1 MNEQREA
8 EKQRRGA
15 EALLLRIHPD
25 VTGLT
30 NLGRSTLY
38 NEIAA
43 GRLRAV
49 RIGRA
54 VRIRRDDLERWLDRH
69 TAGPEPGAI

>member
-1 MNEQREA
+1 MKPNQEWERPEA
-8 EKQRRGA
+8 V
-15 EALLLRIHPD
+15 LLKIHPD

-30 NLGRSTLY
+30 NLGRSTIY

-49 RIGRA
+49 KIGRA
-54 VRIRRDDLERWLDRH
+54 VRVRRDDLDRWLDRH
-69 TAGPEPGAI
+69 TTAAGPEAG

>member
-1 MNEQREA
+1 MEDQQRV
-8 EKQRRGA
+8 RGG
-15 EALLLRIHPD
+15 EPILLRIDPD

-30 NLGRSTLY
+30 NLGRSTIY

-49 RIGRA
+49 KIGRA
-54 VRIRRDDLERWLDRH
+54 VRVRRDDLDRWLERH
-69 TAGPEPGAI
+69 TTGADPEAA

>member
-1 MNEQREA
+1 MQIEQE
-8 EKQRRGA
+8 RRPI
-15 EALLLRIHPD
+15 EPVLLKIHPG
-25 VTGLT
+25 VTRLT
-30 NLGRSTLY
+30 SLGRTTIY

-54 VRIRRDDLERWLDRH
+54 VRVRRDDLDRWLERRTGGGSDEGD
-69 TAGPEPGAI
+69 AAA

>member
-1 MNEQREA
+1 MRHEDGVQA
-8 EKQRRGA
+8 EPI
-15 EALLLRIHPD
+15 LLRIHPD
-25 VTGLT
+25 VTSLT
-30 NLGRSTLY
+30 RLGRSTIY

-54 VRIRRDDLERWLDRH
+54 VRVRRDDLDRWLELYTTGSD
-69 TAGPEPGAI
+69 PEAA